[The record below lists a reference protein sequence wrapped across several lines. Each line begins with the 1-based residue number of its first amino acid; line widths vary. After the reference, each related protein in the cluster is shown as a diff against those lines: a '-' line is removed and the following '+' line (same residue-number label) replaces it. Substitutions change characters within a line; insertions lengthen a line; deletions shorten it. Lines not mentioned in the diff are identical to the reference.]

1 MKPGQAA
8 VKPGPADGEGAA
20 RGGCDYL
27 LVAGPGRSGSTFL
40 LRILAAQRGFE
51 TLDVRDGCYYRSRRR
66 FDRALRR
73 ARAADRRAVLVDV
86 ANAWRDPGL
95 ADGIGA
101 LASRGRR
108 VLIVVLLRD
117 PRDRAVS
124 SMRFR
129 RSRGEPA
136 ALLGARALERAVIR
150 DSLTPERLGRIH
162 RLPADVL
169 TVGFSALTGD
179 TDRFLDVLAGLCGT
193 ARFERA
199 PRHRV
204 NESVDAR
211 HLLLSAAGKLAAV
224 VLRRAGFP
232 ALLERLK
239 ASPRVQRFFFRPRAA
254 GRGGPRLGGRA
265 ERALAG
271 RLEACLAVVEA
282 EAERLGDGIW
292 LKRAGERPAR
302 KEPADAGQGGRASRR
317 AAGGT
322 ARRAV
327 VR

>member
-1 MKPGQAA
+1 MNPN
-8 VKPGPADGEGAA
+8 PAGGEGAA
-20 RGGCDYL
+20 RGGYDYL

-40 LRILAAQRGFE
+40 LRILAEQPGFQ
-51 TLDVRDGCYYRSRRR
+51 TLDVRNGCYYRSPRR

-73 ARAADRRAVLVDV
+73 ARAAERGAVLVDV

-95 ADGIGA
+95 AGGIEA

-108 VLIVVLLRD
+108 VLVVVLLRD

-136 ALLGARALERAVIR
+136 ALLGTRALERAVVR
-150 DSLTPERLGRIH
+150 DSLTPDRLGRIL

-169 TVGFSALTGD
+169 TVGFPALTGD
-179 TDRFLDVLAGLCGT
+179 TGRVLDVLAGLCGT

-211 HLLLSAAGKLAAV
+211 HVLLSAGGKLAAV
-224 VLRRAGFP
+224 ALRRAGFP

-254 GRGGPRLGGRA
+254 GRGGPRLGARA

-271 RLEACLAVVEA
+271 RLEACLAAVEA

-292 LKRAGERPAR
+292 LKRAGERRAPGEPDGAGPA
-302 KEPADAGQGGRASRR
+302 RR
-317 AAGGT
+317 AA
-322 ARRAV
+322 